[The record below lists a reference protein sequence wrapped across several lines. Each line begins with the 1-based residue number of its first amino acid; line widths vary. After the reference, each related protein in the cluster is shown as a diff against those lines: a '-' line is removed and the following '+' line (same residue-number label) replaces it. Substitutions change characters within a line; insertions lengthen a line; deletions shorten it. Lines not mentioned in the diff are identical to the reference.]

1 MVTRV
6 VVVDVVDVAKVVWKC
21 RRRVSQIFVAEGCRV
36 RVVLLARGAGW
47 MVCAGVSSLEWE
59 KPLSSGSGKIF
70 CMTFAKP
77 MSSDSKNLWFAK
89 KITPWNQATLCLT
102 ILRMF
107 YFQKKLVK
115 LCLDNHYTAHT
126 WGPQFVCVLIT
137 HLEF

>member
-21 RRRVSQIFVAEGCRV
+21 RRRVSQIFVAEGCGV

-77 MSSDSKNLWFAK
+77 MSSNSKNLWFAK
-89 KITPWNQATLCLT
+89 KILLGIKQHCA
-102 ILRMF
+102 
-107 YFQKKLVK
+107 
-115 LCLDNHYTAHT
+115 
-126 WGPQFVCVLIT
+126 
-137 HLEF
+137 